1 MPILGKEPDIYPEN
15 LLDDTF
21 SLQPNQE
28 WFAMYTLARQEKELV
43 RKLRLKQVA
52 HYLPL
57 APQRKRSPAGRIRIS
72 YVPLFTGYV
81 FVCGTEVDRYEAIS
95 TGCIS
100 RCIHVTEPEM
110 LLEDLQRI
118 RQLTVQ
124 GEDVRPEPKPLVG
137 RTAMV
142 KRGAMTGTKGTVTK
156 VDSQHRLTV
165 VVRFMQ
171 QGASV
176 IVDEADVEF
185 LD

>member
-1 MPILGKEPDIYPEN
+1 MPILPKEPELYPDN

-21 SLQPNQE
+21 RRPDDQV

-43 RKLRLKQVA
+43 RRLGQKKVA

-57 APQRKRSPAGRIRIS
+57 APQRKRSPAGRIRTS

-81 FVCGTEVDRYEAIS
+81 FVCGTEVDRYEAVS

-100 RCIHVTEPEM
+100 RCINVTEPEL

-118 RQLTVQ
+118 RLLTTQ

-137 RTAMV
+137 RMAMI
-142 KRGAMTGTKGTVTK
+142 KRGAMAGTRGTVTK
-156 VDSQHRLTV
+156 VDNQHRLTV
-165 VVRFMQ
+165 MVRFMQ

-176 IVDEADVEF
+176 IVDEADVDL